1 VTIAQDPTHPTG
13 VADDSPRGSSA
24 AVRARERKANSAL
37 QLKIAGA
44 SWEEI
49 AEILGYPSGQHA
61 QTATEGALERDLK
74 SDESR
79 KHLRGLN
86 AKRLEKLLRSVWPK
100 ATDPQ
105 HPEHLAAI
113 ATARQLLDRE
123 AKLRGLDAPTE
134 YVVSSPTVTE
144 IEAWVNMHQTRSAP
158 ELEEADIFDAEVIED
173 SEGLVNDPSPEVH
186 TVKSEQEA

>member
-113 ATARQLLDRE
+113 A
-123 AKLRGLDAPTE
+123 
-134 YVVSSPTVTE
+134 
-144 IEAWVNMHQTRSAP
+144 SAP